1 MKKEIHL
8 FDKSF
13 VPYLEEHV
21 IANRIQEL
29 ASELKTHYEN
39 KNILFLSVLNGS
51 FMFASDLMKCIEMP
65 VEISFVKLSSYEGTS
80 SSGQVHEL
88 IGLNEE
94 IKGKHIVILE
104 DIVDTGLTVDKVKT
118 MIRLKHPESIEVCT
132 LLFKEDAFK
141 GDVPPKYFG
150 FKIPN
155 KFVVGYGLDYN
166 ELGRNIREIYQ
177 LKE

>member
-13 VPYLEEHV
+13 VPYLDEQL
-21 IANRIQEL
+21 IANRIKEL
-29 ASELKTHYEN
+29 AAELKEHYKN

-51 FMFASDLMKCIEMP
+51 FMFTSDLMKCIDIS
-65 VEISFVKLSSYEGTS
+65 VEVSFVKLSSYEGTS
-80 SSGQVHEL
+80 SSGHVHEL
-88 IGLNEE
+88 IGLNED

-104 DIVDTGLTVDKVKT
+104 DIVDTGLTVERVMK
-118 MIRLKHPESIEVCT
+118 MIQTKDPESMEVCT
-132 LLFKEDAFK
+132 LLYKEAAFE
-141 GDVPPKYFG
+141 GEIPPKYFG

-166 ELGRNIREIYQ
+166 ELGRNLREIYQ